1 MSQFEQKQRD
11 PFVTEAGAKQLFEF
25 NYALL
30 SDPEE
35 IDFINNTQ
43 EADKNE
49 QCKISQRAIGDR
61 LKLLILQYSIGEPIE
76 SMIAPAHQMFAEFER
91 HHIMFPD
98 DDDKII
104 LGDAVGYRY
113 TMWLIGLAYLLGL
126 HEYLPKIATWISHSP
141 KDSTDPLVSS
151 LFKRVGVNI
160 PDAPELLHPKGYA
173 PLYELLTQT
182 QDKTKQQTLMQTYI
196 RGFYK
201 NIMNQTVWKG
211 WDTNPSIYFGF
222 WSFEAGMIT
231 HLLNLDDSSYRDMT
245 FYPKDLV
252 EYARNQQPAAS
263 PVSNRYTGRT
273 LRVGDTCTSTGWYEA
288 LLLNNRR
295 EHFTQGQVV
304 GGEPLSAHGQ
314 AIVWYELTPE
324 AAKEYSHR

>member
-1 MSQFEQKQRD
+1 MSTFEQSQRD
-11 PFVTEAGAKQLFEF
+11 PFITESGSKQLFDDYEICINSKTRHEKMLNVNHDTDHRF
-25 NYALL
+25 QLSWGFASNRLELL
-30 SDPEE
+30 M
-35 IDFINNTQ
+35 
-43 EADKNE
+43 
-49 QCKISQRAIGDR
+49 
-61 LKLLILQYSIGEPIE
+61 LQYSVGASVE
-76 SMIAPAHQMFAEFER
+76 SMLESAKLTFAEFER
-91 HHIMFPD
+91 HYTMFPD
-98 DDDKII
+98 EELK
-104 LGDAVGYRY
+104 LKLWEANGYRY
-113 TMWLIGLAYLLGL
+113 VMWLTGLAYLLGL
-126 HEYLPKIATWISHSP
+126 KEYLPKIAQWISSNP
-141 KDSTDPLVSS
+141 DDGNDPLIS
-151 LFKRVGVNI
+151 LLFNRLGVEGL
-160 PDAPELLHPKGYA
+160 PTASELLHPKGYT

-211 WDTNPSIYFGF
+211 WDKEGWIYFGF

-231 HLLNLDDSSYRDMT
+231 HLLNLDDSGYRDMT

>member
-1 MSQFEQKQRD
+1 MSTFEQSQRD
-11 PFVTEAGAKQLFEF
+11 PFITESGSKQLFDDYEICINSKTRHEKMLNVNHDTDHRF
-25 NYALL
+25 QLSWGFASNRLELL
-30 SDPEE
+30 M
-35 IDFINNTQ
+35 
-43 EADKNE
+43 
-49 QCKISQRAIGDR
+49 
-61 LKLLILQYSIGEPIE
+61 LQYSVGASVE
-76 SMIAPAHQMFAEFER
+76 SMLESAKLTFAEFER
-91 HHIMFPD
+91 HYTMFPD
-98 DDDKII
+98 EELK
-104 LGDAVGYRY
+104 LKLWEANGYRY
-113 TMWLIGLAYLLGL
+113 VMWLTGLAYLLGL
-126 HEYLPKIATWISHSP
+126 KEYLPKIAQWISSNP
-141 KDSTDPLVSS
+141 DDGNDPLIS
-151 LFKRVGVNI
+151 LLFNRLGVEGL
-160 PDAPELLHPKGYA
+160 PTASELLHPKGYT

-231 HLLNLDDSSYRDMT
+231 HLLNLDDSGYRDMT

-273 LRVGDTCTSTGWYEA
+273 LRVGETCTSTGWYEA

-295 EHFTQGQVV
+295 EHFTAGQVIE
-304 GGEPLSAHGQ
+304 GQAISAHGQ
-314 AIVWYELTPE
+314 PIIWYELTPE
-324 AAKEYSHR
+324 ATK

>member
-1 MSQFEQKQRD
+1 MSTFEQSQRD
-11 PFVTEAGAKQLFEF
+11 PFITESGSKQLFDDYEICINSKTRHEKMLNVNHDTDHRF
-25 NYALL
+25 QLSWGFASNRLELL
-30 SDPEE
+30 M
-35 IDFINNTQ
+35 
-43 EADKNE
+43 
-49 QCKISQRAIGDR
+49 
-61 LKLLILQYSIGEPIE
+61 LQYSVGASVE
-76 SMIAPAHQMFAEFER
+76 SMLESAKLTFAEFER
-91 HHIMFPD
+91 HYTMFPD
-98 DDDKII
+98 EELK
-104 LGDAVGYRY
+104 LKLWEANGYRY
-113 TMWLIGLAYLLGL
+113 VMWLTGLAYLLGL
-126 HEYLPKIATWISHSP
+126 KEYLPKIAQWISSNP
-141 KDSTDPLVSS
+141 DDGNDPLIS
-151 LFKRVGVNI
+151 LLFNRLGVEGL
-160 PDAPELLHPKGYA
+160 PTASELLHPKGYT

-211 WDTNPSIYFGF
+211 WDKEGWIYFGF

-273 LRVGDTCTSTGWYEA
+273 LRVGETCTSTGWYEA

-295 EHFTQGQVV
+295 EHFTAGQVIE
-304 GGEPLSAHGQ
+304 GQAISAHGQ
-314 AIVWYELTPE
+314 PIIWYELTPE
-324 AAKEYSHR
+324 ATK

>member
-1 MSQFEQKQRD
+1 MLE
-11 PFVTEAGAKQLFEF
+11 PAKL
-25 NYALL
+25 
-30 SDPEE
+30 
-35 IDFINNTQ
+35 T
-43 EADKNE
+43 
-49 QCKISQRAIGDR
+49 
-61 LKLLILQYSIGEPIE
+61 
-76 SMIAPAHQMFAEFER
+76 FAEFER
-91 HHIMFPD
+91 HYAMFPD
-98 DDDKII
+98 EELK
-104 LGDAVGYRY
+104 LKLWEANGYRY
-113 TMWLIGLAYLLGL
+113 VMWLTGLAYLLGL
-126 HEYLPKIATWISHSP
+126 KEYLPKIAHWISP
-141 KDSTDPLVSS
+141 NPDDGNDPLIS
-151 LFKRVGVNI
+151 LLFNRLGVEG
-160 PDAPELLHPKGYA
+160 APSASELLHPKGYT

-211 WDTNPSIYFGF
+211 WDKEGWIYFGF

-295 EHFTQGQVV
+295 EHFTAGQIIEGQTV
-304 GGEPLSAHGQ
+304 SAHGQ
-314 AIVWYELTPE
+314 TIVWYELT
-324 AAKEYSHR
+324 SSDL

>member
-1 MSQFEQKQRD
+1 
-11 PFVTEAGAKQLFEF
+11 
-25 NYALL
+25 
-30 SDPEE
+30 
-35 IDFINNTQ
+35 
-43 EADKNE
+43 
-49 QCKISQRAIGDR
+49 
-61 LKLLILQYSIGEPIE
+61 
-76 SMIAPAHQMFAEFER
+76 
-91 HHIMFPD
+91 MFPD
-98 DDDKII
+98 EELK
-104 LGDAVGYRY
+104 LKLWEANGYRY
-113 TMWLIGLAYLLGL
+113 VMWLTGLAYLLGL
-126 HEYLPKIATWISHSP
+126 KEYLPKIAHWISP
-141 KDSTDPLVSS
+141 NPDDGNDPLIS
-151 LFKRVGVNI
+151 LLFNRLGVEG
-160 PDAPELLHPKGYA
+160 APSASELLHPKGYT

>member
-1 MSQFEQKQRD
+1 MSTFEQSQRD
-11 PFVTEAGAKQLFEF
+11 PFITESGSKQLFDDYEICINSKTRHEKMLNVNHDTDHRF
-25 NYALL
+25 QLSWGFASNRLELL
-30 SDPEE
+30 M
-35 IDFINNTQ
+35 
-43 EADKNE
+43 
-49 QCKISQRAIGDR
+49 
-61 LKLLILQYSIGEPIE
+61 LQYSVGASVE
-76 SMIAPAHQMFAEFER
+76 SMLESAKLTFAEFER
-91 HHIMFPD
+91 HYTMFPD
-98 DDDKII
+98 EELK
-104 LGDAVGYRY
+104 LKLWEANGYRY
-113 TMWLIGLAYLLGL
+113 VMWLTGLAYLLGL
-126 HEYLPKIATWISHSP
+126 KEYLPKIAQWISSNP
-141 KDSTDPLVSS
+141 DDGNDPLIS
-151 LFKRVGVNI
+151 LLFNRLGVEGL
-160 PDAPELLHPKGYA
+160 PTASELLHPKGYT

-231 HLLNLDDSSYRDMT
+231 HLLNLDDSGYRDMT

>member
-1 MSQFEQKQRD
+1 MSTFEQLQRD
-11 PFVTEAGAKQLFEF
+11 PLITQEGAKDLLNFNSDTLNDEDMKEKLFDLKHDQDHRF
-25 NYALL
+25 QISWWFVSARLTLL
-30 SDPEE
+30 
-35 IDFINNTQ
+35 F
-43 EADKNE
+43 
-49 QCKISQRAIGDR
+49 R
-61 LKLLILQYSIGEPIE
+61 QYSVGESVE
-76 SMIAPAHQMFAEFER
+76 SMLEPAKLTFAEFER
-91 HHIMFPD
+91 HYAMFPD
-98 DDDKII
+98 EELK
-104 LGDAVGYRY
+104 LKLWEANGYRY
-113 TMWLIGLAYLLGL
+113 VMWLTGLAYLLGL
-126 HEYLPKIATWISHSP
+126 KEYLPKIAHWISP
-141 KDSTDPLVSS
+141 NPDDGNDPLIS
-151 LFKRVGVNI
+151 LLFNRLGVEG
-160 PDAPELLHPKGYA
+160 APSASELLHPKGYT

-211 WDTNPSIYFGF
+211 WDKEGWIYFGF

-273 LRVGDTCTSTGWYEA
+273 LRVGETCTSTGWYEA